1 MIKILYFM
9 GLVDVIGCA
18 QEEIPLPEDVL
29 DVKSLLESLIKRGQQ
44 YQKALADVTKL
55 QITINK
61 RFVEPDA
68 PVQNGDEIAFFP
80 TLK

>member
-1 MIKILYFM
+1 M

-18 QEEIPLPEDVL
+18 QEEMLLPDDVR
-29 DVKSLLESLIKRGQQ
+29 DVKSLAGILAQRGER
-44 YQKALADVTKL
+44 YQKALADLTKL

-61 RFVEPDA
+61 RFVEPNS

>member
-9 GLVDVIGCA
+9 GLVDAIGCS
-18 QEEIPLPEDVL
+18 QEEMALPKGAQ
-29 DVKSLLESLIKRGQQ
+29 DVKSLVESLTQRGAQ
-44 YQKALADVTKL
+44 YQKALADASKV

-61 RFVEPDA
+61 RFVELDSA
-68 PVQNGDEIAFFP
+68 VQDGDEIAFFP